1 MKKKQI
7 VSPELYG
14 TKRSTILYCC
24 LGICIILF
32 FIITLVEKKM
42 QIDIGW
48 LKIVLMGIGGIILI
62 LLGIETFRIA
72 KNFKKGKNKGISR
85 KIE

>member
-1 MKKKQI
+1 MKRRI
-7 VSPELYG
+7 VSPELE
-14 TKRSTILYCC
+14 TKRTILLYCC

-48 LKIVLMGIGGIILI
+48 LKIVLMVIGGIILI
-62 LLGIETFRIA
+62 LVGIETFRIA
-72 KNFKKGKNKGISR
+72 KNSWKDKDKGISR
-85 KIE
+85 KLE